1 MWLEKYV
8 EMQFEIGGSRRRRII
23 CLGEKKYSTKIASA
37 LQHSTAALNKCIIL
51 KIEQNYVLCVH
62 FGLKF

>member
-8 EMQFEIGGSRRRRII
+8 EMQFEKGGSRRCRII
-23 CLGEKKYSTKIASA
+23 CLVNKKYSTKIALA
-37 LQHSTAALNKCIIL
+37 LHSTAALNKCIIL